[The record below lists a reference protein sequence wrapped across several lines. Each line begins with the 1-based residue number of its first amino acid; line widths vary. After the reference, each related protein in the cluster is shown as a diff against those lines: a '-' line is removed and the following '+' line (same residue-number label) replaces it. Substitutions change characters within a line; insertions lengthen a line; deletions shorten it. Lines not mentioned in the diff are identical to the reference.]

1 MNTDILETLYKTFTG
16 KAPEA
21 IEPLPGAGSNR
32 RYFRLKGE
40 QTLIGVIGTSVE
52 ENRTFLYMASH
63 FHHKMCIR
71 DRISRKGFSNLYI
84 HNF

>member
-40 QTLIGVIGTSVE
+40 QRPARSESIC
-52 ENRTFLYMASH
+52 R
-63 FHHKMCIR
+63 IR
-71 DRISRKGFSNLYI
+71 RPERISSGRSGEYAIVRSDQEPPGTRF
-84 HNF
+84 

>member
-32 RYFRLKGE
+32 RYFRLK
-40 QTLIGVIGTSVE
+40 
-52 ENRTFLYMASH
+52 EN
-63 FHHKMCIR
+63 KP
-71 DRISRKGFSNLYI
+71 
-84 HNF
+84 